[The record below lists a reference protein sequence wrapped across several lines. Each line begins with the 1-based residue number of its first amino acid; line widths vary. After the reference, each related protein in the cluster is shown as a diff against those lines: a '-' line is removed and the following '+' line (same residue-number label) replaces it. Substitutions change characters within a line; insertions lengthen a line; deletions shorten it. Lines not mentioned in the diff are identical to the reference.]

1 MRHAVRDDAAELG
14 RLPSPL
20 GYPVSADDVAAVWQ
34 AWQTEGNL
42 RTTIL
47 HRPRSVGRITSLAVD
62 PSARDPGLGRALVE
76 AAEEAQARDGCG
88 MVEVTSHVRRP
99 EPHELYRH
107 LGYERTSLRFAKE
120 LA

>member
-34 AWQTEGNL
+34 AWQTEGNV

-62 PSARDPGLGRALVE
+62 PSARCLGLGRALVE

-107 LGYERTSLRFAKE
+107 LGYERTSFGFVRE